1 MARSQQTIFGFPLM
15 RKSPERPRQTPR
27 SQPHK
32 ARPRKK
38 GQLVSIIGAGRMG
51 TALGLALKAAGYRVE
66 IVVAQRPDH
75 ARRAAK
81 AIGGGALGLSAK
93 QLSSLNSTQL
103 DRLTN
108 SSLVL
113 SATPDDAI
121 AEVAGGVTM
130 IFKSVGARKARS
142 RRIALHTS

>member
-15 RKSPERPRQTPR
+15 RTSPERPRQTPR
-27 SQPHK
+27 SHPHK

-38 GQLVSIIGAGRMG
+38 KHLVSIIGAGRMG

-66 IVVAQRPDH
+66 IVVAQGPDH

-113 SATPDDAI
+113 ITTPDHAI
-121 AEVAGGVTM
+121 AEVARRVTM
-130 IFKSVGARKARS
+130 IFKSVRATRS
-142 RRIALHTS
+142 PNRRI

>member
-1 MARSQQTIFGFPLM
+1 MARSRRTIFGFPLM

-27 SQPHK
+27 SQPHR

-38 GQLVSIIGAGRMG
+38 KQLVSIIGAGRMG
-51 TALGLALKAAGYRVE
+51 TALALALKAADYRVE

-81 AIGGGALGLSAK
+81 AIGGGTLGLSAK
-93 QLSSLNSTQL
+93 QLSRLNSTQL
-103 DRLTN
+103 DRLNN

-113 SATPDDAI
+113 ITTPHNSI
-121 AEVAGGVTM
+121 AKHAGPVPLY
-130 IFKSVGARKARS
+130 F
-142 RRIALHTS
+142 